1 MSETCLHFS
10 DKWRSEMNDIPLE
23 GLKQQLE
30 MLRYSIKVREDT
42 ISSMRDEIAY
52 LDSLNNLDML
62 KSEKLVEQ
70 IDEFEKEA

>member
-1 MSETCLHFS
+1 MA
-10 DKWRSEMNDIPLE
+10 DIPLE

-62 KSEKLVEQ
+62 KIEKLVEQ
-70 IDEFEKEA
+70 IDGQTEAK

>member
-1 MSETCLHFS
+1 
-10 DKWRSEMNDIPLE
+10 MNDIPLE

-30 MLRYSIKVREDT
+30 MFRYSIKVREDT

-62 KSEKLVEQ
+62 KIEKLVTQ
-70 IDEFEKEA
+70 IDKLEKEA

>member
-1 MSETCLHFS
+1 MA
-10 DKWRSEMNDIPLE
+10 DIPLE

-62 KSEKLVEQ
+62 KIEKLVTQ
-70 IDEFEKEA
+70 IDKLEKEA